1 MAYTP
6 FGEFV
11 RILRIKH
18 HQVMGDMAKILG
30 TSTPF
35 LSAVENGKLSAVEN
49 GKKNVPAEW
58 IERLADYYG
67 LSPAERTQLE
77 TSAEESRLQYKII
90 PGNAGTNQRRA
101 ALQFA
106 RSFDEMDDETALKIL
121 ELLRNKEDID

>member
-11 RILRIKH
+11 RILRIKR
-18 HQVMGDMAKILG
+18 HQVMGDMARMLN

-35 LSAVENGKLSAVEN
+35 LSAVEN

-58 IERLADYYG
+58 EQRLTEVYN
-67 LSPAERTQLE
+67 LSPDEQRVLRQ
-77 TSAEESRLQYKII
+77 SIEESRLQYKIV
-90 PGNAGTNQRRA
+90 PGDTTITRRRV

-106 RSFDEMDDETALKIL
+106 RSFDEMDDETAMKIL
-121 ELLRNKEDID
+121 ELLKQRGGSH

>member
-18 HQVMGDMAKILG
+18 HQVMGDMAKLLN

-35 LSAVENGKLSAVEN
+35 LSAVENGK
-49 GKKNVPAEW
+49 KNVPVEW
-58 IERLADYYG
+58 VQKLTEIYHL
-67 LSPAERTQLE
+67 
-77 TSAEESRLQYKII
+77 TSEEQCELQRAIDESRTQYKIVL
-90 PGNAGTNQRRA
+90 GDASVSRRRA
-101 ALQFA
+101 AMQFA

-121 ELLRNKEDID
+121 ELLKEKEEQD

>member
-35 LSAVENGKLSAVEN
+35 LSAVENGK
-49 GKKNVPAEW
+49 
-58 IERLADYYG
+58 
-67 LSPAERTQLE
+67 
-77 TSAEESRLQYKII
+77 
-90 PGNAGTNQRRA
+90 NQRRA

>member
-35 LSAVENGKLSAVEN
+35 LSAVENPN
-49 GKKNVPAEW
+49 
-58 IERLADYYG
+58 DG
-67 LSPAERTQLE
+67 L
-77 TSAEESRLQYKII
+77 
-90 PGNAGTNQRRA
+90 
-101 ALQFA
+101 
-106 RSFDEMDDETALKIL
+106 
-121 ELLRNKEDID
+121 

>member
-18 HQVMGDMAKILG
+18 HQVMGDMAKLLN

-35 LSAVENGKLSAVEN
+35 LSAVENGK
-49 GKKNVPAEW
+49 KNVPVEW
-58 IERLADYYG
+58 VQKLTEIYHLTSDEQHELQ
-67 LSPAERTQLE
+67 RTID
-77 TSAEESRLQYKII
+77 ESRLQYKIVL
-90 PGNAGTNQRRA
+90 GDASVSRRRA
-101 ALQFA
+101 AMQFA

-121 ELLRNKEDID
+121 ELLKAKEEKE

>member
-35 LSAVENGKLSAVEN
+35 LSAVENGK
-49 GKKNVPAEW
+49 KNVPTEW
-58 IERLADYYG
+58 IQKITDHYG
-67 LSPAERTQLE
+67 LSPEERKQLE
-77 TSAEESRLQYKII
+77 TSAEESRLQCKII
-90 PGNAGTNQRRA
+90 LRNAGTNQRRA

-106 RSFDEMDDETALKIL
+106 MSFDKMDDETALKIL
-121 ELLRNKEDID
+121 DILKNKEKKD

>member
-18 HQVMGDMAKILG
+18 HQVMGDMAKLLN

-35 LSAVENGKLSAVEN
+35 LSAVENGK
-49 GKKNVPAEW
+49 KNVPVEW
-58 IERLADYYG
+58 VQKLTEIYHLTSDEQHELQ
-67 LSPAERTQLE
+67 RTID
-77 TSAEESRLQYKII
+77 ESRLQYKIVL
-90 PGNAGTNQRRA
+90 GDASVSRRRA
-101 ALQFA
+101 AMQFA

-121 ELLRNKEDID
+121 ELLKEKEEQD

>member
-18 HQVMGDMAKILG
+18 HQVMGDMAKLLN

-35 LSAVENGKLSAVEN
+35 LSAVENGK
-49 GKKNVPAEW
+49 KNVPVEW
-58 IERLADYYG
+58 VQKLTEIYHLTSDEQHELQ
-67 LSPAERTQLE
+67 RTID
-77 TSAEESRLQYKII
+77 ESRLQYKIVL
-90 PGNAGTNQRRA
+90 GDASVSRRRA
-101 ALQFA
+101 AMQFA

-121 ELLRNKEDID
+121 ELLKEKEEKE